1 MELIVKD
8 GSLKELINVDARL
21 VVLAFCLLVLLQL
34 VPSYFLFGMRAL
46 AYSYYGLAYLI
57 WIALGAGVVSAF
69 ISAKSGRLVIVEC
82 IVAVA
87 LYCLA
92 IFFIYGGGHNGFAS
106 RAPRKTSI
114 ALFMI
119 VFLFSIAG
127 SVIGRLYGL
136 RKERKA
142 QAPNPS

>member
-1 MELIVKD
+1 MELLVKD

-21 VVLAFCLLVLLQL
+21 FVFAFCLLVLLQL

-46 AYSYYGLAYLI
+46 PYSYNGPAYLI

-69 ISAKSGRLVIVEC
+69 ISVKSRRLVIVEC
-82 IVAVA
+82 VAAAA

-92 IFFIYGGGHNGFAS
+92 IFFVYGGNKAFGS
-106 RAPRKTSI
+106 RVPAKTTT
-114 ALFMI
+114 ALFLI

-127 SVIGRLYGL
+127 SVLGRLYGL
-136 RKERKA
+136 RKERKV
-142 QAPNPS
+142 QAPQPN

>member
-1 MELIVKD
+1 LLVKD
-8 GSLKELINVDARL
+8 GSLKEIVNVDARL

-46 AYSYYGLAYLI
+46 AYSYYGPAYLI
-57 WIALGAGVVSAF
+57 WIALGAGVVSVF

-82 IVAVA
+82 IVAAA

-92 IFFIYGGGHNGFAS
+92 IFFIYGGHKGFAS
-106 RAPRKTSI
+106 RVPPKTTT
-114 ALFMI
+114 ALFLVI
-119 VFLFSIAG
+119 FLFSIAG
-127 SVIGRLYGL
+127 SVLGRLYGL

-142 QAPNPS
+142 QASSPS

>member
-1 MELIVKD
+1 MKD

-21 VVLAFCLLVLLQL
+21 FVFAFCLLVLLQL

-46 AYSYYGLAYLI
+46 PYSYYGPAYLI

-92 IFFIYGGGHNGFAS
+92 IFFIYGGGRDGFVS

-114 ALFMI
+114 AFFMI

-127 SVIGRLYGL
+127 SVLSRLCGL
-136 RKERKA
+136 RKEQKA
-142 QAPNPS
+142 RASQPN